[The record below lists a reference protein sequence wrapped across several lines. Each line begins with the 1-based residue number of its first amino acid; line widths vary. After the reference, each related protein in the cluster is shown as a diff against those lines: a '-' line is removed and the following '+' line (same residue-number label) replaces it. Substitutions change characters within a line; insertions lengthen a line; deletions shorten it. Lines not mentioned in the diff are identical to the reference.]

1 MKKSLGLALS
11 GSAAGAV
18 NGFFGAGG
26 GSLLLPLLEKT
37 GALEEDR
44 LFPGSL
50 RIMVPICLVSLLLSG
65 KDIPLKAALPYLTGS
80 LLGGI
85 LAGKIRVSPEKLH
98 RILGLLILLGGG
110 KLLWS

>member
-11 GSAAGAV
+11 GTAAGAV

-37 GALEEDR
+37 NALEEDR

-65 KDIPLKAALPYLTGS
+65 ENLPIKEALPYLLGS
-80 LLGGI
+80 LLGGL
-85 LAGKIRVSPEKLH
+85 LAGKIRVPTRVLH
-98 RILGLLILLGGG
+98 KILGLLILFGGG